1 MIKEVK
7 LLWMCEVEGKMNL
20 MEVHFPGS
28 LTGLPKL
35 PGSPKA
41 ASGKIRRQNQA
52 YFKNMKP

>member
-1 MIKEVK
+1 MIKEVE

-20 MEVHFPGS
+20 MEIHFPGS

-41 ASGKIRRQNQA
+41 ASGKIRRQKSNI
-52 YFKNMKP
+52 F